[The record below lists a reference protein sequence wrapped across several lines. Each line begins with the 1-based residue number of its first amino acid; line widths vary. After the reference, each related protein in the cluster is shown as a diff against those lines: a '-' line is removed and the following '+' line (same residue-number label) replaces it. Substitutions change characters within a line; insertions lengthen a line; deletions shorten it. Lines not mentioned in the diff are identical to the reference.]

1 MNENPAREN
10 RADDDDRV
18 LITLSAS
25 APRRFFA
32 LAVLLVLGGL
42 LAWLGIAAP
51 GMALWIRLLLM
62 AGGGVTL
69 WLALRLR
76 EATGRRL
83 ELTRAELR
91 ESSGRVL
98 APIGGIGAVSR
109 GTFALKPSH
118 GFTLILKEPA
128 PPAWAPGLWWR
139 LGRRIGIG
147 GVTSAGQAKA
157 MAELITILLQERGQE
172 RGADKAEG

>member
-1 MNENPAREN
+1 MNDNPRKGDREEE
-10 RADDDDRV
+10 RGEEV

-32 LAVLLVLGGL
+32 LMVLAALGAL

-51 GMALWIRLLLM
+51 GMAFWIRLLLLAA
-62 AGGGVTL
+62 AGVIL
-69 WLALRLR
+69 WLALRLH

-83 ELTRAELR
+83 ELTREALR
-91 ESSGRVL
+91 ESGGRVL
-98 APIGGIGAVSR
+98 ARIGEIEAISR

-118 GFTLILKEPA
+118 GFSLILKRPA
-128 PPAWAPGLWWR
+128 PRAWAPGLWWR

-157 MAELITILLQERGQE
+157 MAEILTVLVQEQKAETSERG
-172 RGADKAEG
+172 